1 MVQGPFNLMKMSV
14 FGLLCL
20 GGRYPV
26 PTTHWPKYCHFLM
39 QVTLIKFIRLK
50 MIMVVLFYPDISN
63 FTF

>member
-50 MIMVVLFYPDISN
+50 MIISEN
-63 FTF
+63 